1 MGIQNKASFYQ
12 KPINYGIKGNSDN
25 EPLTTSDD
33 IAVKILVDE
42 DEDFTGFISLTE
54 VLTDL
59 IQVVKGSAQGE
70 DVTEEIDTLQEVY
83 NFLAEYKNT
92 DTLKENIEEVSESA
106 IQSLFSDDLKD
117 DTVSSSDSEDASNS
131 EDNSEINN

>member
-42 DEDFTGFISLTE
+42 DGDFAGFVSLTE

-70 DVTEEIDTLQEVY
+70 DITEKIDSLQEVY

-92 DTLKENIEEVSESA
+92 ETLKEVSTDVEEVSKESVEG
-106 IQSLFSDDLKD
+106 LFDKDLLKNE
-117 DTVSSSDSEDASNS
+117 DTEIT
-131 EDNSEINN
+131 EDNKEINN

>member
-42 DEDFTGFISLTE
+42 DGDFAGFVSLTE

-59 IQVVKGSAQGE
+59 IEVVKGSVQGE
-70 DVTEEIDTLQEVY
+70 DITEEIDSLQEVY

-92 DTLKENIEEVSESA
+92 ETLKEVSADVEEVSKESVEG
-106 IQSLFSDDLKD
+106 LFDKDLLKNE
-117 DTVSSSDSEDASNS
+117 DTEIP
-131 EDNSEINN
+131 EDNKEINN